1 MAGVPRITLHEKAGT
16 KIIIRY
22 AEVLYPDL
30 PEYAGKEGTMM
41 LENYRD
47 ATSTDVYICRGG
59 EEVFQPK
66 FTFHGYRY
74 IEISGVEHAP
84 ELEEVESLQ
93 YSSVTE
99 FHGSLT
105 SSHKLLNRFAEN
117 VSWSQK
123 CNFINIPTDCPQ
135 RNERMGWA
143 GDTHIFCHT
152 ALNNSSLKKFY
163 ERNLQAMCD
172 LQTPEGQYPEI
183 APVGG
188 GFGGIT
194 YECASIFMAWELYEQ
209 YGDIRTLEKF
219 YPGMQKYM
227 DYMKDKGLPGTK
239 VNPAIGPLGDWLAPE
254 ETDLLLLW
262 NAFYYK
268 EADLM
273 SRIAGALGRTEEQ
286 HQYEALAAKV
296 KKFWNETFVLPDS
309 GKTCNADGTLCDTQ
323 CSYAIAL
330 SYGVAEDRKRIGEH
344 LIRKTRAIGHTVGTG
359 FFGTGILNQMLTEQG
374 AVEDAWKM
382 MLQTAFP
389 SWLYPVTQ
397 GATTIWEHWDSYT
410 KEKGFGG
417 QNAMNSFNH
426 YSLGSVLSWL
436 YHTGLGIQRD
446 ETKPG
451 YQHILLKPQPGPLE
465 FMKGSVDSPY
475 GVISAGWERKGDK
488 IEYQVTIP
496 VNTTATLF
504 KNTQDPAD
512 TVELGSGTY
521 TFML

>member
-1 MAGVPRITLHEKAGT
+1 
-16 KIIIRY
+16 
-22 AEVLYPDL
+22 
-30 PEYAGKEGTMM
+30 
-41 LENYRD
+41 
-47 ATSTDVYICRGG
+47 
-59 EEVFQPK
+59 
-66 FTFHGYRY
+66 
-74 IEISGVEHAP
+74 
-84 ELEEVESLQ
+84 
-93 YSSVTE
+93 
-99 FHGSLT
+99 
-105 SSHKLLNRFAEN
+105 
-117 VSWSQK
+117 
-123 CNFINIPTDCPQ
+123 
-135 RNERMGWA
+135 
-143 GDTHIFCHT
+143 
-152 ALNNSSLKKFY
+152 
-163 ERNLQAMCD
+163 
-172 LQTPEGQYPEI
+172 
-183 APVGG
+183 
-188 GFGGIT
+188 
-194 YECASIFMAWELYEQ
+194 
-209 YGDIRTLEKF
+209 
-219 YPGMQKYM
+219 
-227 DYMKDKGLPGTK
+227 
-239 VNPAIGPLGDWLAPE
+239 
-254 ETDLLLLW
+254 
-262 NAFYYK
+262 
-268 EADLM
+268 M

-309 GKTCNADGTLCDTQ
+309 GKTCNAEGTLCDTQ

>member
-1 MAGVPRITLHEKAGT
+1 
-16 KIIIRY
+16 
-22 AEVLYPDL
+22 
-30 PEYAGKEGTMM
+30 
-41 LENYRD
+41 
-47 ATSTDVYICRGG
+47 
-59 EEVFQPK
+59 
-66 FTFHGYRY
+66 
-74 IEISGVEHAP
+74 
-84 ELEEVESLQ
+84 
-93 YSSVTE
+93 
-99 FHGSLT
+99 
-105 SSHKLLNRFAEN
+105 
-117 VSWSQK
+117 
-123 CNFINIPTDCPQ
+123 
-135 RNERMGWA
+135 MGWA

-504 KNTQDPAD
+504 KNTEDPAD

>member
-1 MAGVPRITLHEKAGT
+1 
-16 KIIIRY
+16 
-22 AEVLYPDL
+22 
-30 PEYAGKEGTMM
+30 
-41 LENYRD
+41 
-47 ATSTDVYICRGG
+47 
-59 EEVFQPK
+59 
-66 FTFHGYRY
+66 
-74 IEISGVEHAP
+74 
-84 ELEEVESLQ
+84 
-93 YSSVTE
+93 
-99 FHGSLT
+99 
-105 SSHKLLNRFAEN
+105 
-117 VSWSQK
+117 
-123 CNFINIPTDCPQ
+123 
-135 RNERMGWA
+135 
-143 GDTHIFCHT
+143 
-152 ALNNSSLKKFY
+152 
-163 ERNLQAMCD
+163 
-172 LQTPEGQYPEI
+172 
-183 APVGG
+183 
-188 GFGGIT
+188 
-194 YECASIFMAWELYEQ
+194 
-209 YGDIRTLEKF
+209 
-219 YPGMQKYM
+219 
-227 DYMKDKGLPGTK
+227 
-239 VNPAIGPLGDWLAPE
+239 
-254 ETDLLLLW
+254 
-262 NAFYYK
+262 
-268 EADLM
+268 M

-330 SYGVAEDRKRIGEH
+330 SYGVAEDRKGIGEH

>member
-1 MAGVPRITLHEKAGT
+1 
-16 KIIIRY
+16 
-22 AEVLYPDL
+22 
-30 PEYAGKEGTMM
+30 
-41 LENYRD
+41 
-47 ATSTDVYICRGG
+47 
-59 EEVFQPK
+59 
-66 FTFHGYRY
+66 
-74 IEISGVEHAP
+74 
-84 ELEEVESLQ
+84 
-93 YSSVTE
+93 
-99 FHGSLT
+99 
-105 SSHKLLNRFAEN
+105 
-117 VSWSQK
+117 
-123 CNFINIPTDCPQ
+123 
-135 RNERMGWA
+135 
-143 GDTHIFCHT
+143 
-152 ALNNSSLKKFY
+152 
-163 ERNLQAMCD
+163 
-172 LQTPEGQYPEI
+172 
-183 APVGG
+183 
-188 GFGGIT
+188 
-194 YECASIFMAWELYEQ
+194 MAWELYEQ

-496 VNTTATLF
+496 VNTMATLF
-504 KNTQDPAD
+504 KNTEDPAD

>member
-1 MAGVPRITLHEKAGT
+1 
-16 KIIIRY
+16 
-22 AEVLYPDL
+22 
-30 PEYAGKEGTMM
+30 
-41 LENYRD
+41 
-47 ATSTDVYICRGG
+47 
-59 EEVFQPK
+59 
-66 FTFHGYRY
+66 
-74 IEISGVEHAP
+74 
-84 ELEEVESLQ
+84 
-93 YSSVTE
+93 
-99 FHGSLT
+99 
-105 SSHKLLNRFAEN
+105 
-117 VSWSQK
+117 
-123 CNFINIPTDCPQ
+123 
-135 RNERMGWA
+135 
-143 GDTHIFCHT
+143 
-152 ALNNSSLKKFY
+152 
-163 ERNLQAMCD
+163 
-172 LQTPEGQYPEI
+172 
-183 APVGG
+183 
-188 GFGGIT
+188 
-194 YECASIFMAWELYEQ
+194 
-209 YGDIRTLEKF
+209 
-219 YPGMQKYM
+219 MQKYM

-344 LIRKTRAIGHTVGTG
+344 LIRKTRAIGYTVGTG

-504 KNTQDPAD
+504 KNTEDPAD

>member
-1 MAGVPRITLHEKAGT
+1 M
-16 KIIIRY
+16 
-22 AEVLYPDL
+22 
-30 PEYAGKEGTMM
+30 
-41 LENYRD
+41 
-47 ATSTDVYICRGG
+47 
-59 EEVFQPK
+59 
-66 FTFHGYRY
+66 
-74 IEISGVEHAP
+74 EHAP

-163 ERNLQAMCD
+163 ERNLQAMRD

-194 YECASIFMAWELYEQ
+194 YECASIFMAWELYGQ

-344 LIRKTRAIGHTVGTG
+344 LIRKTRAIGYTVGTG

-374 AVEDAWKM
+374 AVGDAWKM

-475 GVISAGWERKGDK
+475 GVISAGWERKGGK

-504 KNTQDPAD
+504 KNTEDPAD

>member
-1 MAGVPRITLHEKAGT
+1 
-16 KIIIRY
+16 
-22 AEVLYPDL
+22 
-30 PEYAGKEGTMM
+30 
-41 LENYRD
+41 
-47 ATSTDVYICRGG
+47 
-59 EEVFQPK
+59 
-66 FTFHGYRY
+66 
-74 IEISGVEHAP
+74 
-84 ELEEVESLQ
+84 
-93 YSSVTE
+93 
-99 FHGSLT
+99 
-105 SSHKLLNRFAEN
+105 
-117 VSWSQK
+117 
-123 CNFINIPTDCPQ
+123 
-135 RNERMGWA
+135 
-143 GDTHIFCHT
+143 
-152 ALNNSSLKKFY
+152 
-163 ERNLQAMCD
+163 MCD

-273 SRIAGALGRTEEQ
+273 SRIADALGRTEEQ

-374 AVEDAWKM
+374 AVEDDAADGIPVVAVSGDPGSDDDLGALGFLHEGKRLRRTECDELVQSLFSRKRSFLAVSHGTW
-382 MLQTAFP
+382 
-389 SWLYPVTQ
+389 YP
-397 GATTIWEHWDSYT
+397 ERRD
-410 KEKGFGG
+410 K
-417 QNAMNSFNH
+417 
-426 YSLGSVLSWL
+426 
-436 YHTGLGIQRD
+436 TGLSAHSA
-446 ETKPG
+446 ETAAGPARV
-451 YQHILLKPQPGPLE
+451 YERFRRQPVRSDFCRMG
-465 FMKGSVDSPY
+465 
-475 GVISAGWERKGDK
+475 AER
-488 IEYQVTIP
+488 
-496 VNTTATLF
+496 
-504 KNTQDPAD
+504 
-512 TVELGSGTY
+512 
-521 TFML
+521 

>member
-1 MAGVPRITLHEKAGT
+1 
-16 KIIIRY
+16 
-22 AEVLYPDL
+22 
-30 PEYAGKEGTMM
+30 
-41 LENYRD
+41 
-47 ATSTDVYICRGG
+47 
-59 EEVFQPK
+59 
-66 FTFHGYRY
+66 
-74 IEISGVEHAP
+74 
-84 ELEEVESLQ
+84 
-93 YSSVTE
+93 
-99 FHGSLT
+99 
-105 SSHKLLNRFAEN
+105 
-117 VSWSQK
+117 
-123 CNFINIPTDCPQ
+123 
-135 RNERMGWA
+135 MGWA

-163 ERNLQAMCD
+163 ERNLQAMRD

-344 LIRKTRAIGHTVGTG
+344 LIRKTRAIGYTVGTG

-504 KNTQDPAD
+504 KNTEDPTD

>member
-1 MAGVPRITLHEKAGT
+1 M
-16 KIIIRY
+16 
-22 AEVLYPDL
+22 
-30 PEYAGKEGTMM
+30 
-41 LENYRD
+41 
-47 ATSTDVYICRGG
+47 
-59 EEVFQPK
+59 
-66 FTFHGYRY
+66 
-74 IEISGVEHAP
+74 EHAP

-330 SYGVAEDRKRIGEH
+330 SYGV
-344 LIRKTRAIGHTVGTG
+344 
-359 FFGTGILNQMLTEQG
+359 TER
-374 AVEDAWKM
+374 E
-382 MLQTAFP
+382 
-389 SWLYPVTQ
+389 
-397 GATTIWEHWDSYT
+397 
-410 KEKGFGG
+410 
-417 QNAMNSFNH
+417 
-426 YSLGSVLSWL
+426 
-436 YHTGLGIQRD
+436 
-446 ETKPG
+446 
-451 YQHILLKPQPGPLE
+451 
-465 FMKGSVDSPY
+465 
-475 GVISAGWERKGDK
+475 
-488 IEYQVTIP
+488 
-496 VNTTATLF
+496 
-504 KNTQDPAD
+504 
-512 TVELGSGTY
+512 
-521 TFML
+521 